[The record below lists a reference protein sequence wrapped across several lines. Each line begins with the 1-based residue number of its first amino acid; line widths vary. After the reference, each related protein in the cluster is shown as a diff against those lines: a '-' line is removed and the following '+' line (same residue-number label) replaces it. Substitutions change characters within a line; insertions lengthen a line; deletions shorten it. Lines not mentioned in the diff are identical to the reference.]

1 MSWTAACWTRR
12 GDGSFCLPFRL
23 SGQLMADQRG
33 SLVLARCGTA
43 LAAYSSSTPRHPLT
57 PRPPAPAPARLS
69 ASSRGDRR
77 LSGDRRGART
87 RTRGD
92 RGRGM
97 GR

>member
-1 MSWTAACWTRR
+1 MSWTRVCWTRR
-12 GDGSFCLPFRL
+12 GDGSFDLPFRL

-33 SLVLARCGTA
+33 RLVLARCGTA
-43 LAAYSSSTPRHPLT
+43 LAGRSPPRHPLT

-77 LSGDRRGART
+77 LSGVRHGART

>member
-1 MSWTAACWTRR
+1 MSWTRTSWTRR
-12 GDGSFCLPFRL
+12 ADGSFCLPFRL
-23 SGQLMADQRG
+23 SGQLMADQPR
-33 SLVLARCGTA
+33 ARCGTA
-43 LAAYSSSTPRHPLT
+43 LAVRGQRSPPRHPLA

-69 ASSRGDRR
+69 APPRGDRR
-77 LSGDRRGART
+77 LSGLRHRART